1 MLSTFLYCELSYLVI
16 LKRIV
21 FNFLKNLH
29 IYIINHE
36 CAARTKFN
44 KFKRV
49 YSIIYR
55 QFNYFSSFQWLKF
68 WITESKIKIL
78 NNPNVLWDNADVQRD
93 WVFVTNWNILIF
105 IFNFQMVW
113 TFDDYLILQ
122 NHYISKCI
130 SFKLKHAIK
139 LHGRIPFLNVTIYNI
154 HISTTSHN

>member
-1 MLSTFLYCELSYLVI
+1 MILVCGKGSI
-16 LKRIV
+16 PSCYWNTLLQTKLVVFVNIGALAIKGFTLKPMNRCNVI
-21 FNFLKNLH
+21 NFLVLWTFIFSYFEKNSVQFLEKFTH

-36 CAARTKFN
+36 CASRTKFN

-78 NNPNVLWDNADVQRD
+78 NNPNVLWANADLQRD

-105 IFNFQMVW
+105 IFNFQMV
-113 TFDDYLILQ
+113 
-122 NHYISKCI
+122 
-130 SFKLKHAIK
+130 
-139 LHGRIPFLNVTIYNI
+139 
-154 HISTTSHN
+154 